1 MQVKSKKRVQE
12 HGEVLTNEREV
23 KAMLD
28 LVKDHTYN
36 KNSTFLEPACGNGNF
51 LIEVLSRK
59 LDAIFEESSK
69 EQKLFDRNAVIVF
82 SSVYG
87 VDLLEDNIQECK
99 ERLFAYFAEF
109 YKTKCKFELSDELTK
124 SIKFIL
130 DKNIQQ
136 GDALAMTKPN
146 GEPIVFAEWKPIN
159 GNKMIRTDYSYA
171 ELLSNVEFGKNE
183 VNLFSDTGQ
192 PVFTPKFIKKFN
204 ECHYLELWKND

>member
-51 LIEVLSRK
+51 LIEVLTRK
-59 LDAIFEESSK
+59 LETIFEEASK
-69 EQKLFDRNAVIVF
+69 EQKIFDRNLIIVF
-82 SSVYG
+82 SSIYG
-87 VDLLEDNIQECK
+87 VDLLEDNIKECK
-99 ERLFAYFAEF
+99 ERLFNFFTEF
-109 YKTKCKFELSDELTK
+109 YRIRCKFELSDELEK
-124 SIKFIL
+124 SIRFIL

-146 GEPIVFAEWKPIN
+146 GEPIIFAEWKPIN
-159 GNKMIRTDYSYA
+159 GNKIIRTDYSYA
-171 ELLSNVEFGKNE
+171 ELLNNVEFGKNE
-183 VNLFSDTGQ
+183 VNLFSDTGN
-192 PVFTPKFIKKFN
+192 PVFTPKFIKKYN
-204 ECHYLELWKND
+204 EAHYLELWKYE